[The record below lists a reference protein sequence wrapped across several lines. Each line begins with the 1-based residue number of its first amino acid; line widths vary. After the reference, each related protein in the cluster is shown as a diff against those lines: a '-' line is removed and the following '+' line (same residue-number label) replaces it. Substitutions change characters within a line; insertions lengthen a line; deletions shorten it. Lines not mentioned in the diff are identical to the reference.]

1 MAEVSMMAIAVRA
14 GTGAWGAHQWPMTRD
29 AWEALDGD
37 ARRLTAQVSTKEAYV
52 TGRLDGD
59 ADAPT
64 FLPNIAGQQLLRQ
77 LNNVRD
83 VLERAVVVED
93 GEVAVIGRR
102 VTLQEPDGATST
114 YALVIPGAGDPHTG
128 LVSVDSPVGRA
139 LLGRRL
145 GEAVTIEAPSGPW
158 TATVAGLE

>member
-1 MAEVSMMAIAVRA
+1 MAIAARA
-14 GTGAWGAHQWPMTRD
+14 GTDAWGAQQWPMTREAWD
-29 AWEALDGD
+29 ALEDD
-37 ARRLTAQVSTKEAYV
+37 ARRLSAQVSAKEAYV

-64 FLPNIAGQQLLRQ
+64 FVPNIAGQQLLRQ
-77 LNNVRD
+77 LNNLRD

-102 VTLQEPDGATST
+102 VTLQEPDGTTST
-114 YALVIPGAGDPHTG
+114 YALVIPGEGDPRTG
-128 LVSVDSPVGRA
+128 WVSVDSPVGNA

-145 GEAVTIEAPSGPW
+145 GDALTIEAPSGPW
-158 TATVAGLE
+158 TATIAGLE